1 MTGLAIAG
9 FAILFNQNAPAQT
22 NAAPPPASPQP
33 PSGYPAPQPPMGYPG
48 QPPGRFRGPGAFLYQ
63 RAINDLT
70 MVKREMLRAPDDL
83 GGHRDSAVAA
93 CDKALEELHAV
104 QAIVQARPPRRPP
117 MAPPMAPPSAP
128 APPPATPP
136 SQ

>member
-1 MTGLAIAG
+1 
-9 FAILFNQNAPAQT
+9 
-22 NAAPPPASPQP
+22 
-33 PSGYPAPQPPMGYPG
+33 
-48 QPPGRFRGPGAFLYQ
+48 
-63 RAINDLT
+63 
-70 MVKREMLRAPDDL
+70 MLRAPDDL